1 MLDRALGKTKAMRA
15 GLTPP
20 NRSRVVEFRSV
31 GYGSAGAVKD
41 QKGRYEVSEQAQDIL
56 NKQLRT
62 YNR

>member
-1 MLDRALGKTKAMRA
+1 MLDRALGKTKAMRS
-15 GLTPP
+15 GLFPS
-20 NRSRVVEFRSV
+20 NRSRVMEFRSV
-31 GYGSAGAVKD
+31 GYGPMGAVKD